1 MPKTAGKIHGSLS
14 YPRPTFLASD
24 QFIIGSIQRPLLGM
38 RPKEIIAR
46 VCKNARRKT
55 FVAALLGFNKLKII
69 KMSKEIVKWIIT
81 YPKGHMK

>member
-1 MPKTAGKIHGSLS
+1 
-14 YPRPTFLASD
+14 
-24 QFIIGSIQRPLLGM
+24 M
-38 RPKEIIAR
+38 RPKEITAR